1 MKKLII
7 IFAIAS
13 SAVLYSLPERQKR
26 VTCYARA
33 NLYVY
38 DQHGSH
44 AGTGSSIGAAVSQ
57 ALKNCGAQHIF
68 GCIPIPGCGA
78 AQK

>member
-1 MKKLII
+1 MIRLMIAI
-7 IFAIAS
+7 MIFV
-13 SAVLYSLPERQKR
+13 SATIYSIPKR

-44 AGTGSSIGAAVSQ
+44 AGNGNSVGEATRNAMLDCGS
-57 ALKNCGAQHIF
+57 QHVF
-68 GCIPIPGCGA
+68 GCVPVPGCE
-78 AQK
+78 